1 MAARPKV
8 IALCTLALLLA
19 GCGEEDIGE
28 SPVIQLR
35 GQWLMVERAENCD
48 HSFVQFATHAIYRLY
63 DDKTP
68 PKKYFDIKKYT
79 VAPGKVTL
87 AVDAADPNADPG
99 QSLVFAVEGDA
110 LRLTDIL
117 RDTGESYKTPAAD
130 TDPDIQK
137 HMQAVFKLTA
147 AHFSLVRCPT
157 E

>member
-1 MAARPKV
+1 M
-8 IALCTLALLLA
+8 IAIGALALLLA

-35 GQWLMVERAENCD
+35 GQWLMVDRAENCD

-63 DDKTP
+63 DDRTP
-68 PKKYFDIKKYT
+68 PKKYFDIKKYI

-99 QSLVFAVEGDA
+99 QSLVFAVDGNA

-130 TDPDIQK
+130 TDPAIRK
-137 HMQAVFKLTA
+137 HMQAVFRLTA
-147 AHFSLVRCPT
+147 AHFNLVQCPT

>member
-1 MAARPKV
+1 MKVKPEV
-8 IALCTLALLLA
+8 IAFCALALILA
-19 GCGEEDIGE
+19 GCGEEDIGQ
-28 SPVIQLR
+28 SPVTQLR

-48 HSFVQFATHAIYRLY
+48 HSFVQFATSAIYRVY
-63 DDKTP
+63 DKGQ

-87 AVDAADPNADPG
+87 AVDAADPNADMG
-99 QSLVFAVEGDA
+99 QSLVFVVDGDT
-110 LRLTDIL
+110 LHLTDIL

-137 HMQAVFKLTA
+137 HMTTVYRLTA
-147 AHFSLVRCPT
+147 AHFNLARCPT

>member
-1 MAARPKV
+1 MAARPKL
-8 IALCTLALLLA
+8 IALCVLAAFLA
-19 GCGEEDIGE
+19 GCGDEDIGQ
-28 SPVIQLR
+28 SPVTQLR

-48 HSFVQFATHAIYRLY
+48 HSFVQFATSGIYRVY
-63 DDKTP
+63 DKGA

-87 AVDAADPNADPG
+87 AVDSPDPNADAG
-99 QSLVFAVEGDA
+99 QSLVFVVEGDS

-137 HMQAVFKLTA
+137 HMKALFRLTA